1 MRIAAPRGS
10 PRFLST
16 AVLIL
21 LAGAAA
27 LGENIDP
34 DNDGSQHGYGENVGW
49 VNLEP
54 SGAGGPGVQV
64 DDFELSG
71 YLWGEKVGWVS
82 LSCKNG
88 STCDTVEYGV
98 RNDGSGTLSGY
109 GWSENL
115 GWINFAPETAGVQIE
130 VASGAF
136 SGRAWGENVGW
147 ITFASSGV
155 NPFQVKT
162 GWTCDPAPAAP
173 SGSPALTVAWS
184 GNDAQLSWT
193 APAEAT
199 GYDVVT
205 GELSTLRSSGGDL
218 SLATTGCLADNRTNT
233 SLIHS
238 ETPAAGDGLW
248 FLVRPANCG
257 GPGSYDSGGA
267 MQVGPRDAEID
278 ASGNDCP

>member
-1 MRIAAPRGS
+1 VA
-10 PRFLST
+10 T

-27 LGENIDP
+27 LAENIDP
-34 DNDGSQHGYGENVGW
+34 DDDGSQYGYGENVGW

-71 YLWGEKVGWVS
+71 YLWGENVGWVS

-88 STCDTVEYGV
+88 STCDSVEHGV

-115 GWINFAPETAGVQIE
+115 GWINFAPETAGVQID
-130 VASGAF
+130 VVTGAF

-147 ITFASSGV
+147 ITFASSAV
-155 NPFQVKT
+155 YPFQVKT
-162 GWTCDPAPAAP
+162 GWTCDPAPTAP
-173 SGSPALTVAWS
+173 SGSPALTVARS
-184 GNDAQLSWT
+184 GSDAHLSWT
-193 APAEAT
+193 APAAAT

-205 GELSTLRSSGGDL
+205 GELSTLRNNSGDFG
-218 SLATTGCLADNRTNT
+218 LATTACSADNRTST
-233 SLIHS
+233 SLTHA
-238 ETPAAGDGLW
+238 ETPAPGDGSW

-257 GPGSYDSGGA
+257 GPGDYESDGT
-267 MQVGPRDAEID
+267 MQAGPRSGAIG
-278 ASGNDCP
+278 ASGNQCP